1 MKIGFIGLGNMGAP
15 MAQRL
20 AEAGHKII
28 GYDLMES
35 AIAALPKDMITL
47 ASDAPDAARGQDI
60 VITMLPNGESLASV
74 AAAVIP
80 VMRQESCLIDCSTV
94 DVNTA
99 RTVAAQCKEANIQA
113 LDAPVSGGVV
123 GAVSGTLTF
132 MVGGSAASFAIG
144 SQLFEIMGQRAI
156 HCGEAGA
163 GQAAKICNNMI
174 LGVSMI
180 ATCEA
185 FALADDLALDRQ
197 KLFDVVSTSSGNS
210 WSMSTYCPA
219 PGVGPKSPSDNHY
232 APGFSAALML
242 KDLQLSQQAAEINGT
257 PTRAG
262 KLALNIYKDFVES
275 RNGATLDFSAII
287 NELTASSANEKQP
300 NQS

>member
-28 GYDLMES
+28 GYDLLES
-35 AIAALPKDMITL
+35 AMAALPKDMITL
-47 ASDAPDAARGQDI
+47 ANDAPDAARGQDI
-60 VITMLPNGESLASV
+60 VITMLPNGESLAKV

-80 VMRQESCLIDCSTV
+80 VMRQGSCLIDCSTV
-94 DVNTA
+94 DVDTA
-99 RTVAAQCKEANIQA
+99 RTVAAKCKEANIQG

-132 MVGGSAASFAIG
+132 MVGGSTDGFAIG

-185 FALADDLALDRQ
+185 FALADDLALDRK

-242 KDLQLSQQAAEINGT
+242 KDLDLSQQAADLNGT

-262 KLALNIYKDFVES
+262 KLALDIYRDFVES
-275 RNGATLDFSAII
+275 KDGAALDFSAIL
-287 NELTASSANEKQP
+287 NELTVGQKNKD
-300 NQS
+300 

>member
-20 AEAGHKII
+20 AEAGHIVT
-28 GYDLMES
+28 GYDLMKS
-35 AIAALPKDMITL
+35 AIATMPKDMITI
-47 ASDAPDAARGQDI
+47 ANDAPDAARDQDI
-60 VITMLPNGESLASV
+60 VITMLPDGESLASV
-74 AAAVIP
+74 AAEIIP
-80 VMRQESCLIDCSTV
+80 VMRQGSCLIDCSTV

-99 RTVAAQCKEANIQA
+99 RVVAEQCKEANILG

-132 MVGGSAASFAIG
+132 MVGGSVASFAIG

-219 PGVGPKSPSDNHY
+219 PGIGPKSPSENHY

-242 KDLQLSQQAAEINGT
+242 KDLHLAQQAADLSGT

-262 KLALNIYKDFVES
+262 KLALDIYRDFVES
-275 RNGATLDFSAII
+275 KDGASLDFSAIL
-287 NELTASSANEKQP
+287 NALTAGQKIKN
-300 NQS
+300 

>member
-20 AEAGHKII
+20 AEAGHKIT

-47 ASDAPDAARGQDI
+47 ASYAPDAAQGQDI
-60 VITMLPNGESLASV
+60 VITMLPNGESLSSV
-74 AAAVIP
+74 AAAIIP
-80 VMRQESCLIDCSTV
+80 VMRQGSCLIDCSTV

-99 RTVAAQCKEANIQA
+99 RTVAIQCKEADIKW

-123 GAVSGTLTF
+123 GAVAGTLTF

-242 KDLQLSQQAAEINGT
+242 KDLHLSQQAADLNGT

-262 KLALNIYKDFVES
+262 KLALDIYRDFVES
-275 RNGATLDFSAII
+275 KDGAALDFSAIL
-287 NELTASSANEKQP
+287 NELTVGQKNKD
-300 NQS
+300 